1 MTDIYLIFKKISLN
15 TEDKFGIHQSKY
27 FTFCHVCGM
36 RLTIWFLN
44 VNTSLYGYN
53 CMLILWSGV
62 KDLVK
67 STIIISAKNL
77 YGRDNELLNNH
88 GKKTY

>member
-1 MTDIYLIFKKISLN
+1 
-15 TEDKFGIHQSKY
+15 
-27 FTFCHVCGM
+27 
-36 RLTIWFLN
+36 
-44 VNTSLYGYN
+44 
-53 CMLILWSGV
+53 MLILWSGV